1 MKYFSHRETYKRFL
15 LIFWTCHLLI
25 LIESQLHHK
34 NVKVGLFSDR
44 RNLEETSVEN
54 FLVDVDG
61 LNRNT
66 SLTKTSLQIKILSVH
81 GLSYEEISRKF
92 CSSVLQDNVTVLIL
106 QSRKEKLAR
115 FVGHLASYFKLPV
128 IGTINQ
134 APLPSDKVRKKRNII
149 YNFKFFF
156 VRSNS
161 TSTIVEY
168 SWNPR
173 KRSPISSKLWHAL
186 ITPGNIF

>member
-25 LIESQLHHK
+25 LIESQLHHT

-128 IGTINQ
+128 IGTINPSPQTVEKAFVGRDKKQ
-134 APLPSDKVRKKRNII
+134 APLKTPAWEANHREA
-149 YNFKFFF
+149 KFG
-156 VRSNS
+156 V
-161 TSTIVEY
+161 
-168 SWNPR
+168 
-173 KRSPISSKLWHAL
+173 
-186 ITPGNIF
+186 